1 MKIEDIQKIVEN
13 HFKVD
18 LNNRSRIT
26 KYYMPRDIYFNLCEK
41 FTLDTIQNIASLVGY
56 HHAKVV
62 FARESLKHSL
72 KEYPPYKLSYDLL
85 ISQITGETKEV
96 KKIIYKIPTFKTDE
110 LRQLNEL
117 DDMDILDFNN
127 TRLKPYLKMLK
138 SRRVHNTTEVKAAL
152 LRN

>member
-1 MKIEDIQKIVEN
+1 MKIEEIKTIVES
-13 HFKVD
+13 HFKINLEAVY
-18 LNNRSRIT
+18 RT
-26 KYYMPRDIYFNLCEK
+26 PKYSIPRFIYYDLCEK
-41 FTLDTIQNIASLVGY
+41 YTNSNEDSISKLIG
-56 HHAKVV
+56 
-62 FARESLKHSL
+62 KHRTMVNHSRTAIKPLL
-72 KEYPPYKLSYDLL
+72 KEYTSYKLSYDLL

-138 SRRVHNTTEVKAAL
+138 SRRVHNTTEVKGAL